1 MRDDRSNRSR
11 RGSPDVT
18 SSSSSSASNNVAVEN
33 NNIADASN
41 AFKGTQ
47 STDVRVSAAN
57 RIRDRVE
64 GKLRGKFSRRR

>member
-11 RGSPDVT
+11 RGSDDTIT
-18 SSSSSSASNNVAVEN
+18 SSSASASNNVAIEN
-33 NNIADASN
+33 NVVNS
-41 AFKGTQ
+41 FEGTQ
-47 STDVRVSAAN
+47 ATDVHVSAAN